1 MPYINVDEAYILDN
15 TGLQVDNSVDY
26 ANANGNRN
34 LLDNP
39 FFTVNQRSFSSGA
52 ATAAGLKTVDRWE
65 AIRAGVTL
73 NSDGSLT
80 VTPSEAQ
87 YGLLQY
93 IEPSRLKVGYRYTMS
108 AIVDGEILS
117 GSFVFQS
124 ATYSAGYFATFSNG
138 IRFFSNYG
146 SGKLTFWVIRSS
158 TTAYTVSAVKLEL
171 GSYSTLINDVPPDY
185 GEELRKCQRYFQRVT
200 ATNYYAVFGTGYGW
214 SATEAYIFV
223 PTPVSLRDGGTITA
237 VGSNIA
243 NFRTMGTGTN
253 SYTISELSYQS
264 KTQSG
269 VTLHITGTFT
279 AYGAAILFANN
290 SALYIDLSADL

>member
-26 ANANGNRN
+26 ANANANRN

-87 YGLLQY
+87 YGLVQY
-93 IEPSRLKVGYRYTMS
+93 IEPSRLKVGNRYTMS

-138 IRFFSNYG
+138 IRFYSNYG
-146 SGKLTFWVIRSS
+146 SDKLTFWVIRSS

-171 GSYSTLINDVPPDY
+171 GSYSTLANDVPPDY
-185 GEELRKCQRYFQRVT
+185 GEELRKCQRYFVRVPLST
-200 ATNYYAVFGTGYGW
+200 GQACATGFANSTTSIRFL
-214 SATEAYIFV
+214 IPV
-223 PTPVSLRDGGTITA
+223 PTTMRSSPSVAIT
-237 VGSNIA
+237 GSSVA
-243 NFRTMGTGTN
+243 NGNGAQL
-253 SYTISELSYQS
+253 TISAFNTPAVLATCGVTCACTVSGATQYQS
-264 KTQSG
+264 YSLSSTNTTS
-269 VTLHITGTFT
+269 
-279 AYGAAILFANN
+279 
-290 SALYIDLSADL
+290 YIDLSADL

>member
-39 FFTVNQRSFSSGA
+39 FFTVNQRDFTTGTGSASGLA
-52 ATAAGLKTVDRWE
+52 LVDRWK
-65 AIRAGVTL
+65 AIRATVTQ
-73 NSDGSLT
+73 NADNSLT
-80 VTPSEAQ
+80 VTPTQAQ
-87 YGLLQY
+87 YGICQFF
-93 IEPSRLKVGYRYTMS
+93 EQNRLKVGQTYTMS
-108 AIVDGEILS
+108 ALIDNEYYS
-117 GSFVFQS
+117 GSFVFS
-124 ATYSAGYFATFSNG
+124 TSPASEYFATFSNG
-138 IRFFSNYG
+138 IRFYRHVAND
-146 SGKLTFWVIRSS
+146 KVDVWVIRSS
-158 TTAYTVSAVKLEL
+158 TTAFTVQAVKLEL

-243 NFRTMGTGTN
+243 NFRTLGTGTN